1 MEPPQDPFQTFSG
14 SACPRAPAMA
24 WSPYSLT
31 WNTSDSRTSRP
42 SWPSPPLI
50 PLANRPSVS
59 LSELRDEILALDIPR
74 DNPDYD
80 IVVDACR
87 RSGCEPRPSAS
98 SVFHDAWEGA
108 VHTEGYVGLT
118 GRTALHAT
126 HRELRLLTV
135 EDGPTFPL
143 DLIWRNITGTLRP
156 VVAALVT
163 AARDVRSEQSWV

>member
-1 MEPPQDPFQTFSG
+1 
-14 SACPRAPAMA
+14 MA

-143 DLIWRNITGTLRP
+143 DLIWLTNRHAPTSGRRP
-156 VVAALVT
+156 RDRCPRCAQRTILGLS
-163 AARDVRSEQSWV
+163 ARRCGCVQEEAREPER